1 MQYQPS
7 QSTRISCIKFHTDT
21 SAFTEATA
29 CKVRRTD
36 IHPEIN
42 FGLWAYPSRLATF
55 LLHILLL
62 ENKLLFSMQHVGRA
76 LISIFGVPATHDLL
90 DFLNKQ
96 LHWIFKGFFLISYF

>member
-42 FGLWAYPSRLATF
+42 FGLWAFRYIK
-55 LLHILLL
+55 H
-62 ENKLLFSMQHVGRA
+62 
-76 LISIFGVPATHDLL
+76 ISIS
-90 DFLNKQ
+90 
-96 LHWIFKGFFLISYF
+96 ISYRCYKLPFGEQTIILYATCWESVNIDLRGLDLCF